1 MSVGATTDND
11 LHELTFPR
19 GLHLMYYVLWAGKDG
34 YHYKRDAFQA
44 VLERLA
50 DNCVPNDY
58 SVLESSRAA
67 AGADGG
73 TVVLVLVCVLAVLS
87 AGYLLVGSKL
97 DWPVASR
104 ITGALASVFSRVKEA
119 ATDLRSPRAN
129 TAPFTP
135 SVGMGLAGQDSA
147 TPYQAPLP
155 SLSPINSPLGSPA

>member
-1 MSVGATTDND
+1 MCMLYIYTG
-11 LHELTFPR
+11 
-19 GLHLMYYVLWAGKDG
+19 
-34 YHYKRDAFQA
+34 
-44 VLERLA
+44 
-50 DNCVPNDY
+50 VPNDY
-58 SVLESSRAA
+58 SVLESSQAA
-67 AGADGG
+67 TGADGG
-73 TVVLVLVCVLAVLS
+73 TVVLVLVLVLLVLS
-87 AGYLLVGSKL
+87 AAYLLVGSKL

-104 ITGALASVFSRVKEA
+104 IAGALTSVFSRLKEA